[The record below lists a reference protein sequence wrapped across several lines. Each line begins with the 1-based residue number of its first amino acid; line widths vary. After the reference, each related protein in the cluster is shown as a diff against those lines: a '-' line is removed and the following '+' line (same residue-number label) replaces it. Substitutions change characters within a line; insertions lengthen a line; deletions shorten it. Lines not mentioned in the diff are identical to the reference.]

1 MEKFTRVQV
10 KDIKDRIN
18 SYLKELEDELGVT
31 LRVTNATYEDYEID
45 FKLIAKLPATED
57 FDPDREK
64 FNEYI
69 SYFAKDNLKPEDY
82 GKEITV
88 NGKVFTICGCNPKA
102 TVNNIIIKGK
112 NGAKYGIPSTVV
124 AELLRGK

>member
-1 MEKFTRVQV
+1 MEKFTKAQV

-18 SYLKELEDELGVT
+18 SCLKELEDELGLT
-31 LRVTNATYEDYEID
+31 LRTTSATYEDYEID
-45 FKLIAKLPATED
+45 FKLIVKPTVTED

-64 FNEYI
+64 FNQYI
-69 SYFAKDNLKPEDY
+69 SYFASDSLKPEDY

-124 AELLRGK
+124 AKLLRG